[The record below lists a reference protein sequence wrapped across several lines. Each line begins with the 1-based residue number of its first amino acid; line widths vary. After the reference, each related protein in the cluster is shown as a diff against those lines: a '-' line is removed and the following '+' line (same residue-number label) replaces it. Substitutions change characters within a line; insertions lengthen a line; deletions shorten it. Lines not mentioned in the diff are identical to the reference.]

1 MIQLLSNFPLQVIT
15 LDDCYRTEMFQ
26 KKLNSLV
33 IHPKIPPFWQNK
45 SLRYNQNLKKSAKT
59 TILCTF
65 FSPIYAAIA
74 FTDMQLVLNP
84 TPDTIQFP
92 GNQAYMQPKLQQQ
105 PYHFFARKYL
115 SDCCEHRKSQRII
128 LVSASECEESDIFI
142 FVDIPFK
149 FRFFCFF
156 LQPWFS
162 LSNMPFL
169 IFYTASRDEAHVCFH
184 SFLETFMRSQGGN
197 LVSLPKFNSTP
208 IPLSIWIDS
217 IRFKP
222 SG

>member
-1 MIQLLSNFPLQVIT
+1 MIIYLILWDIIKLQMIQLLSNFPLQVIT

-105 PYHFFARKYL
+105 PYHLFARKYL

-128 LVSASECEESDIFI
+128 LVSASECENQTYLYLLTYPSNFDF
-142 FVDIPFK
+142 FVSFYNHD
-149 FRFFCFF
+149 
-156 LQPWFS
+156 LV
-162 LSNMPFL
+162 FL
-169 IFYTASRDEAHVCFH
+169 IC
-184 SFLETFMRSQGGN
+184 
-197 LVSLPKFNSTP
+197 
-208 IPLSIWIDS
+208 LS
-217 IRFKP
+217 
-222 SG
+222 

>member
-105 PYHFFARKYL
+105 PYHLFARKYL
-115 SDCCEHRKSQRII
+115 SDCCEHRKSHKELSLYQLLNVKNQTYLYLLTYPSNFDFFVSFYNHD
-128 LVSASECEESDIFI
+128 LV
-142 FVDIPFK
+142 
-149 FRFFCFF
+149 
-156 LQPWFS
+156 
-162 LSNMPFL
+162 FL
-169 IFYTASRDEAHVCFH
+169 IC
-184 SFLETFMRSQGGN
+184 
-197 LVSLPKFNSTP
+197 
-208 IPLSIWIDS
+208 LS
-217 IRFKP
+217 
-222 SG
+222 